1 VTASRHNSHHHV
13 LLSDLHS
20 IIVYEIA
27 SGGFS
32 AARVI
37 PSSILLDN
45 LYYGSEDLGTIHPKE
60 FRSKSGMQ
68 RLESQASHLF
78 FFCAEGNT
86 VLTLSRGLGY
96 EVGPRGIATWTAKE
110 EGREGRGKKG
120 NERRTSNEGQRRLLC
135 VPTSAT

>member
-1 VTASRHNSHHHV
+1 MTASRHNSHHHV

-27 SGGFS
+27 SGDFS

-45 LYYGSEDLGTIHPKE
+45 LYYGSEDLGTIHLKE

-68 RLESQASHLF
+68 RLESQVSHLF
-78 FFCAEGNT
+78 FF
-86 VLTLSRGLGY
+86 VR
-96 EVGPRGIATWTAKE
+96 
-110 EGREGRGKKG
+110 REI
-120 NERRTSNEGQRRLLC
+120 LYLH
-135 VPTSAT
+135 